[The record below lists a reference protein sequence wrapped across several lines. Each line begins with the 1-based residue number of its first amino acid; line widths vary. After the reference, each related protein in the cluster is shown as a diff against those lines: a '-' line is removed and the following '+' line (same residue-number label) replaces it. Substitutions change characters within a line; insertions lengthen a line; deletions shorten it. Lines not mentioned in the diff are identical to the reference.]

1 MKRFIYFIF
10 SLIVGLTAVAQVSF
24 SVKVPQRVR
33 QGDKFPVTYVLK
45 NANGSGIKVG
55 ELQGCSLLYG
65 PSVSTSQNTQIINGQ
80 MSSSMTMEYTYY
92 YRADKQGTV
101 NVPEASIRA
110 DGKTLHSNATTI
122 TIAQGSAQQQGQQ
135 GQQQRRSQVDIYD
148 ADTQSADR
156 SVSASDVF
164 VRIVLSK
171 SSAYEQEAVM
181 CDIKLYTKY
190 GISSFMPTRQPAF
203 DNFLIEELD
212 VSNQMNIEETYNGQT
227 YMTAT
232 LKRCILFPQKTG
244 KLTINSGNYD
254 VTVVQYEPV
263 NMGLFSVNQ
272 PRERQIKISSNSVSL
287 NVNPLPEPRP
297 SGFDGAVGTFTAE
310 SHLVG
315 NTFKTGEPGS
325 LLVTIKGTGN
335 IKYLKEPTIDFPTQF
350 EVYDPTSN
358 INASVSGHNVS
369 GIVSVDYTFVPQ
381 NTGDFTIPATPFVY
395 FNPASARY
403 ETIELP
409 GYNIKVGQ
417 GKTAAAAGMAG
428 QNEIDAQVKDIRYI
442 DTSAASAGVSREH
455 TPVIRTLVWWLCF
468 VVPALALIGAIAIER
483 RRGRL
488 NADVTGRRLA
498 KANKVARRRLK
509 DARKA
514 ADNHK
519 SELFYDEMLRA
530 IWGYLSDKLSIPAS
544 QLSRDNIADELSKH
558 GCAGDVVDN
567 TIALIDDC
575 EMAKYAPAQT
585 NEHLMELYSRAAAVI
600 DSIEHSKI
608 SK

>member
-1 MKRFIYFIF
+1 MKRFIYLF
-10 SLIVGLTAVAQVSF
+10 LLLLTCIGAYAQVSF
-24 SVKVPQRVR
+24 SVKAPQRVR

-45 NANGSGIKVG
+45 NANGSSIKVG
-55 ELQGCSLLYG
+55 EIQGCTLLYG
-65 PSVSTSQNTQIINGQ
+65 PTTSTSQSTQIIGGQ
-80 MSSSMTMEYTYY
+80 MSSSMTIEYTYY
-92 YRADKQGTV
+92 YRADKVGNITI
-101 NVPEASIRA
+101 PEATIRV
-110 DGKTLHSNATTI
+110 DNKTLRSNAATI
-122 TIAQGSAQQQGQQ
+122 SVAQGSQQQQS
-135 GQQQRRSQVDIYD
+135 QQQSQRQSQVDIYD
-148 ADTQSADR
+148 ADTQQAGRPVAS
-156 SVSASDVF
+156 SDVF

-171 SSAYEQEAVM
+171 SQVYEQEAVV

-190 GISSFMPTRQPAF
+190 GISAFIPTRQPAF

-244 KLTINSGNYD
+244 KLNINSGNYD
-254 VTVVQYEPV
+254 VTIVQYEPI

-297 SGFDGAVGTFTAE
+297 AGFEGAVGTFSAE

-315 NTFKTGEPGS
+315 NSFKTGEPGS

-358 INASVSGHNVS
+358 INAAVSGQNVS
-369 GIVSVDYTFVPQ
+369 GTVSVDYTFVPQ

-395 FNPASARY
+395 FNPSSARY

-409 GYNIKVGQ
+409 GYNIKVAQ
-417 GKTAAAAGMAG
+417 GKTTTAGG
-428 QNEIDAQVKDIRYI
+428 VSQNEIDAQVKDIRYI
-442 DTSAASAGVSREH
+442 DTAAATSSIRRSH
-455 TPVIRTLVWWLCF
+455 TPVIRTPLWWICI
-468 VVPALALIGAIAIER
+468 VAPALVLIAVIAAAR

-488 NADVTGRRLA
+488 NADVTGRKLA
-498 KANKVARRRLK
+498 KANKVARKRLK

-514 ADNHK
+514 ADNHN

-530 IWGYLSDKLSIPAS
+530 IWGYLSDKLSIPSS
-544 QLSRDNIADELSKH
+544 QLSRDNIADELHKH
-558 GCAGDVVDN
+558 GCEQTVVDR
-567 TIALIDDC
+567 TIALIDEC
-575 EMAKYAPAQT
+575 EMAKYAPAQSD
-585 NEHLMELYSRAAAVI
+585 ERLLEIYSDACSVI
-600 DSIEHSKI
+600 DSIEHTKL
-608 SK
+608 KK